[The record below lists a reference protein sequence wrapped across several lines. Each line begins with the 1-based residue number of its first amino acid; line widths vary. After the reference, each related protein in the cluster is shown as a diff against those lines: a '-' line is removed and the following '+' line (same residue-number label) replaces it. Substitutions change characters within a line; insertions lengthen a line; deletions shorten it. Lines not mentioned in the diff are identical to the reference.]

1 MAVQTPQGFRAAAL
15 RRAHAADGTDGA
27 TDDAVLVEATGGRVR
42 VVPGDPGNLK
52 ITTPDDLALAE
63 RLLAGPPGGR

>member
-1 MAVQTPQGFRAAAL
+1 
-15 RRAHAADGTDGA
+15 
-27 TDDAVLVEATGGRVR
+27 

-52 ITTPDDLALAE
+52 ITTLDDLALAE